1 MKNLKNNQMKLLFIS
16 GALLLA
22 GFAHAQQHSNVHFGI
37 KGGLNISNLA
47 SSPDADYESKAGFHA
62 GGLAHIHLSKS
73 WALQPEIM
81 YSAQGAQTEDA
92 KIRLN
97 YVNVPFQLQYMF
109 DKGFRIQTGPQ
120 LGILAGATIKQGDSK
135 TDVKEAFNGADF
147 GWTIGASYVGDG
159 GLGIDG
165 RYNHGITRI
174 NENDGVNLFNRGFQ
188 VGLFYV
194 FKHKY

>member
-1 MKNLKNNQMKLLFIS
+1 MKLLFIS
-16 GALLLA
+16 AALVVA
-22 GFAHAQQHSNVHFGI
+22 GFAHAQHRSNVHFGI
-37 KGGLNISNLA
+37 KGGLNITNLA
-47 SSPDADYESKAGFHA
+47 SSPDADYETKAGFHA

-81 YSAQGAQTEDA
+81 YSGQGAQTNDA
-92 KIRLN
+92 KVKLD
-97 YVNVPFQLQYMF
+97 YVNVPLQLQYMF

-120 LGILAGATIKQGDSK
+120 LGILAAANVKQGDSK
-135 TDVKEAFNGADF
+135 TDVKESFKTAEL
-147 GWTIGASYVGDG
+147 GWTIGASYVGES

-174 NENDGVNLFNRGFQ
+174 NANDGVNLYNRGFQ

>member
-1 MKNLKNNQMKLLFIS
+1 MKLLFIS

-22 GFAHAQQHSNVHFGI
+22 GFAHAQHNSNVHFGL
-37 KGGLNISNLA
+37 KGGLNITNLK
-47 SSPDADYESKAGFHA
+47 SSPDQNLESKAGFNA

-81 YSAQGAQTEDA
+81 YSAQGAQKDDM
-92 KIRLN
+92 KWRLN
-97 YVNVPFQLQYMF
+97 YVNVPLQLQYMF

-120 LGILAGATIKQGDSK
+120 LGILATATTKQGDTK
-135 TDVKEAFNGADF
+135 VDVKDAFKTAEF
-147 GWTIGASYVGDG
+147 GWTIGASYVGESG
-159 GLGIDG
+159 IGIDG

-174 NENDGVNLFNRGFQ
+174 NENDGTDLFNRGFQ

>member
-1 MKNLKNNQMKLLFIS
+1 MKLLFIS

-22 GFAHAQQHSNVHFGI
+22 GFAHAQHNSNVHFGL
-37 KGGLNISNLA
+37 KGGLNITNLS
-47 SSPDADYESKAGFHA
+47 SSPDANYETKVGFHA
-62 GGLAHIHLSKS
+62 GALTHIHLNKN

-81 YSAQGAQTEDA
+81 YSAQGAQTSNDA
-92 KIRLN
+92 KVRLN

-120 LGILAGATIKQGDSK
+120 LGILASATVKQEDSK
-135 TDVKEAFNGADF
+135 TDIKESLKTAEF
-147 GWTIGASYVGDG
+147 GWTIGASYVGESG
-159 GLGIDG
+159 IGIDG

-174 NENDGVNLFNRGFQ
+174 NENDGTNLYNRGFQ

>member
-1 MKNLKNNQMKLLFIS
+1 MKLLFIS

-22 GFAHAQQHSNVHFGI
+22 GFAHAQHNSKVHFGL
-37 KGGLNISNLA
+37 KGGLNITNLA
-47 SSPDADYESKAGFHA
+47 SSPDVNFETKAGFYA

-73 WALQPEIM
+73 WALQPEVM
-81 YSAQGAQTEDA
+81 YSLQGAQTEDT

-120 LGILAGATIKQGDSK
+120 LGVLASASMKQGDSK
-135 TDVKEAFNGADF
+135 VDVKESFNGADF
-147 GWTIGASYVGDG
+147 GWTIGASYVGNG

-174 NENDGVNLFNRGFQ
+174 NENDGTDLYNRGFQ